1 MWNTYP
7 MRPFKEILKDL
18 EESGMEPISDKIQVE
33 SKKTSGVKN
42 GKYSYKKWAS
52 KKTTK

>member
-1 MWNTYP
+1 

-18 EESGMEPISDKIQVE
+18 EESGMQKISDKIQVE

-42 GKYSYKKWAS
+42 GKYSYSKWSS